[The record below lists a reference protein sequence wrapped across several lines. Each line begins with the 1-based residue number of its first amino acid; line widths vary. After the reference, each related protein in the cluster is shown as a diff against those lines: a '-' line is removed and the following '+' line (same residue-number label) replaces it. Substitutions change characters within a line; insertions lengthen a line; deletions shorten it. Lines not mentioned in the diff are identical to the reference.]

1 MRTRGG
7 TSNVH
12 GQRRRLRSRR
22 SDNEEEYEEEE
33 GEADCTTG
41 LEDVEEE

>member
-22 SDNEEEYEEEE
+22 SDNEEEYEEED
-33 GEADCTTG
+33 ADCTTG